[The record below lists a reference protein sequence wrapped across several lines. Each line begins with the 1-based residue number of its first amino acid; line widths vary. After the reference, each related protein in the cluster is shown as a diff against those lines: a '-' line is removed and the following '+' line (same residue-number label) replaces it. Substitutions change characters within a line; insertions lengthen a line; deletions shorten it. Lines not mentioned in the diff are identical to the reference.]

1 MEISMKSELELLIEY
16 DMYECGFDASDA
28 ASVEAYWE
36 MMLS

>member
-1 MEISMKSELELLIEY
+1 MKSELELLIEY

-36 MMLS
+36 IMLS